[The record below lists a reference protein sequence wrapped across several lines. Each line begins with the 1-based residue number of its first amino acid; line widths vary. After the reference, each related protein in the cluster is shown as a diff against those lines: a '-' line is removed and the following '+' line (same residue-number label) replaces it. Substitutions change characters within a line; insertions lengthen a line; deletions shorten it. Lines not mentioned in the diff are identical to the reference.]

1 MKEKRKPRQRVKEPR
16 QRMKGP
22 RQRGGAY
29 AEFMAQAYTMEIEAS
44 QRYTEFA
51 DQMEV
56 HNNPEVAQLFR
67 KLASIEGLHA
77 KQILDEMGWPQMPEP
92 TYALQ
97 WAGEEPPESAP
108 VTEVHYLMQ
117 PWHALELALSN
128 EQRAEKFLAGIARA
142 AKTPA
147 VVKKLAA
154 EMAAEESEHIRL
166 IRDWMKRVPKPD
178 RDWSRDPDPPH
189 LDD

>member
-1 MKEKRKPRQRVKEPR
+1 MRKAKPRKRAKSPR
-16 QRMKGP
+16 AR
-22 RQRGGAY
+22 RGAY
-29 AEFMAQAYTMEIEAS
+29 ADFMAQAYTMEIEAS

-67 KLASIEGLHA
+67 KLAGIEGLHA

-92 TYALQ
+92 VYALQ

-108 VTEVHYLMQ
+108 VTELHYLMQ
-117 PWHALELALSN
+117 PWHALELALRN
-128 EQRAEKFLAGIARA
+128 EQRAEKFLAGIARS

-147 VVKKLAA
+147 VVRKLAA
-154 EMAAEESEHIRL
+154 EMAGEEREHIRL
-166 IRDWMKRVPKPD
+166 IREWMTRVPKPD
-178 RDWSRDPDPPH
+178 RDWNRDPDPPF
-189 LDD
+189 LGD

>member
-1 MKEKRKPRQRVKEPR
+1 MSKKKPRKRPQAPR
-16 QRMKGP
+16 QH
-22 RQRGGAY
+22 GGAY
-29 AEFMAQAYTMEIEAS
+29 ADFMAQAYTMEIEAS

-67 KLASIEGLHA
+67 KLAGIEGLHA

-92 TYALQ
+92 VYALQ

-108 VTEVHYLMQ
+108 VTELHYLMQ
-117 PWHALELALSN
+117 PWHALELALRN
-128 EQRAEKFLAGIARA
+128 EQRAEKFLAGIARS

-154 EMAAEESEHIRL
+154 QMAEEEREHIRL
-166 IRDWMKRVPKPD
+166 IRDWMTRVPKPD
-178 RDWSRDPDPPH
+178 RDWNRDPDPPF
-189 LDD
+189 LGD